1 MKKIYNIRKSIRM
14 KKALVFLCSITML
27 CCFAACGGNDEE
39 EDNGG
44 GSGSNPKTS
53 SMSAT
58 IDAEGSPT
66 QVTVNPLDCPITS
79 TAVQDDWLTVEVM
92 TYTSGAPVVVFTAT
106 SHPNTSERNT
116 KVIIVGTSQDK
127 VSITVTQKGA
137 SSTPSDGGTIEDTHN
152 TVTDQPAYAPQ
163 R

>member
-1 MKKIYNIRKSIRM
+1 MKKIYNIQHSIHI
-14 KKALVFLCSITML
+14 KKVLVFLCSMAIL
-27 CCFAACGGNDEE
+27 YCFAACGKDKDE
-39 EDNGG
+39 DTGG
-44 GSGSNPKTS
+44 GSGPKAS
-53 SMSAT
+53 SMSVT

-79 TAVQDDWLTVEVM
+79 TAVQDNWLTVEVM

-106 SHPNTSERNT
+106 SNPNTSERNT

>member
-1 MKKIYNIRKSIRM
+1 
-14 KKALVFLCSITML
+14 
-27 CCFAACGGNDEE
+27 
-39 EDNGG
+39 
-44 GSGSNPKTS
+44 
-53 SMSAT
+53 
-58 IDAEGSPT
+58 
-66 QVTVNPLDCPITS
+66 
-79 TAVQDDWLTVEVM
+79 M

-106 SHPNTSERNT
+106 SNPNTSERNT

>member
-1 MKKIYNIRKSIRM
+1 M

-66 QVTVNPLDCPITS
+66 QVTVTPLDCPITS
-79 TAVQDDWLTVEVM
+79 ATVQDNWLTVEVM
-92 TYTSGAPVVVFTAT
+92 TYTSGAPVVKLTAT
-106 SHPNTSERNT
+106 SNPKTSERKT

-127 VSITVTQKGA
+127 VNLTVTQKGA
-137 SSTPSDGGTIEDTHN
+137 SPTPTPSEEETIEQTHN
-152 TVTDQPAYAPQ
+152 TVTDQPAYA
-163 R
+163 RTR